1 MGTSRIE
8 GHALSDSNLKSCN
21 STILKTSGRTCVAG
35 LQGVRRVRRV
45 SGDEGLELGTGSLYL
60 SCGIKHE
67 ARTQLKAA
75 RCGVAQ
81 HC

>member
-21 STILKTSGRTCVAG
+21 STILKTSGRTCVAAFRG
-35 LQGVRRVRRV
+35 SAESVGYRVMK
-45 SGDEGLELGTGSLYL
+45 GSNLAPEVCTFHAGSSMRHAL
-60 SCGIKHE
+60 NL
-67 ARTQLKAA
+67 RQL